1 MTDEDFI
8 AALNLPGAFPQLG
21 KPKAPQQP
29 ANDKEST
36 DETE

>member
-1 MTDEDFI
+1 MTDADFI

-21 KPKAPQQP
+21 QPKDPQQP
-29 ANDKEST
+29 IKKEST